1 MKPRP
6 VVVDTNVL
14 VSGLLTSDENSPT
27 ARILDAMLSGR
38 LVFLLSEVL
47 IEEYL
52 EVLRRPKIRRRHG
65 LDDESLQTLLIEITL
80 NGLVR
85 QPAPWHDPPPHLS
98 SQPHGDPND
107 LHLWSLLRTH
117 PDAVLV
123 TGELP
128 LPEVAP
134 VGRVVLTPR
143 QFLGEH
149 RDSLD

>member
-1 MKPRP
+1 VPIKRRP
-6 VVVDTNVL
+6 VVVDTNVV
-14 VSGLLTSDENSPT
+14 VSGLLTSDEKAPT

-38 LVFLLSEVL
+38 LVFLLSGAL

-52 EVLRRPKIRRRHG
+52 EVLQRPKIRQRHG
-65 LDDESLQTLLIEITL
+65 LDDESLQTLLVEITL

-98 SQPHGDPND
+98 SDGDPND

-123 TGELP
+123 TGDLP
-128 LPEVAP
+128 LFQVAP

-143 QFLGEH
+143 QFLDESGEI
-149 RDSLD
+149 S